1 MIYKKHCDFN
11 NMLLSLLIFYFSLQT
26 IYASECSNNEKEVVT
41 YSFVQIQHCEYWDN
55 AYASTYNTYR
65 TYHGNNSSPT
75 WARGTETTDKEA
87 RGKVYLIFSSG
98 WKGNSLIL
106 LRLLF

>member
-41 YSFVQIQHCEYWDN
+41 YSFVQNKHCDYWDN

-65 TYHGNNSSPT
+65 TYDGKNSYPT
-75 WARGTETTDKEA
+75 WARGTETTDEDERMTLCSK
-87 RGKVYLIFSSG
+87 SC
-98 WKGNSLIL
+98 
-106 LRLLF
+106 LRLQCCQ